1 MTIVA
6 DNAAVDVLFELLK
19 DPLTSTFAV
28 NEITLLLTS
37 KPKGGK
43 DNGGEEERNIEALC
57 KRYLSFIGAFTGN
70 EDENNFEV
78 LVTFL
83 RGIGEVCLTAPWRK
97 ELFARMGLFP
107 TLMTLLTLQTPRYPQ
122 RKASIVNE
130 CLGIIYHFDEEAFE
144 ATVGYGQL
152 KVILFSFV
160 DYLDQAST
168 VDRLFENALK
178 TKRKDSWE
186 TLAVRYPRFLHI
198 ACELVPRMNDQ
209 AAIATVLERLKGLL
223 SFLPNVATCCDS
235 GMFDVV
241 LDTIEALSPDTK
253 DGAENKENGEKKI
266 EEIEREEENEKDE
279 KDEKDEKED
288 NNETKEGEKS
298 AAVPCKIDVVSLVSQ
313 LADIAQMLGS
323 YSLQAGEL
331 GHLFRLMSLTVT
343 SPERA
348 ALGYRQTHFPYLV
361 RCLHGISSAN
371 VGGPSAYF
379 VFNGTTSRIIFPKV
393 EKWPFQ
399 KGFTFCAWIRIEASD
414 SSITQGAEAAGRRH
428 LCYFVDDGESG
439 EENAYDIFISAND
452 QLSIETTYYGTKDV
466 YSCSPNSCLP
476 KGKWFFLTLAVTPS
490 AVIPMSGEVK
500 TFINGAQI
508 SKASIR
514 YPKLDAVK
522 FGAIGC
528 NSPVPSASSLGFYGQ
543 IGAIHL
549 FEEALSSTQID
560 DIYYNGANYTGSF
573 TSLE

>member
-1 MTIVA
+1 MGVTIVA

-37 KPKGGK
+37 KPKEAGGANS
-43 DNGGEEERNIEALC
+43 DDEERRNIEALC
-57 KRYLSFIGAFTGN
+57 KRYLAFIGSFTGN
-70 EDENNFEV
+70 EGEESFGV

-97 ELFARMGLFP
+97 ELFARLGLFSA
-107 TLMTLLTLQTPRYPQ
+107 LMTLLTLQTPRYPQ

-130 CLGIIYHFDEEAFE
+130 CLGIIYYFDEGAFD
-144 ATVGYGQL
+144 ATIGYEQL

-186 TLAVRYPRFLHI
+186 TLPVRHPKFLHI
-198 ACELVPRMNDQ
+198 ACELVPRMNNG
-209 AAIATVLERLKGLL
+209 AAIASVLERLKGLL
-223 SFLPNVATCCDS
+223 AFLPNVAACCDS

-241 LDTIEALSPDTK
+241 LDTIETLSP
-253 DGAENKENGEKKI
+253 GAKEKK
-266 EEIEREEENEKDE
+266 EEDDDDE
-279 KDEKDEKED
+279 KDEKDD
-288 NNETKEGEKS
+288 NSNEMN
-298 AAVPCKIDVVSLVSQ
+298 AVTPCEADVVSLVSQ

-348 ALGYRQTHFPYLV
+348 ALGYRRTHFPYLV

-379 VFNGTTSRIIFPKV
+379 VFNGTTSRIIFPKM

-399 KGFTFCAWIRIEASD
+399 KGFTFCAWVRIESSD
-414 SSITQGAEAAGRRH
+414 SSASTSSSGTTTTPPPPGETAGRRH

-439 EENAYDIFISAND
+439 EENAYDIFISADD
-452 QLSIETTYYGTKDV
+452 QLNVETTYYGVKDV

-476 KGKWFFLTLAVTPS
+476 RGKWFFLTMTVTPS

-528 NSPVPSASSLGFYGQ
+528 NSPLPSSSSLGFYGQ
-543 IGAIHL
+543 IGAIHM